1 MEGIIRE
8 DYSSLNTEHVSAIEL
23 LLPSMNSSSGKSA
36 AVSSSAAAGKNE
48 VITID
53 LCLSDTD
60 DEHEPGFK
68 SSSSSVAA
76 AATSALKRTSNP
88 GKPKGKSKRPK
99 PDPAAF
105 ANDNYS
111 DVEIIEISDDEDED
125 GGKQS
130 AAASAYA
137 SSTSATNTAGA
148 SKSPVRGM
156 QARSV
161 TLSVE
166 GAAMLMASRT
176 MAKEEPTADSR
187 KKVNEDDEVELVE
200 APSNSGWRQVSA
212 AAAASAG
219 AENTGN
225 ASSASTS
232 SRTGQP
238 KDDRAY
244 ETNAEGKVDDDDDEE
259 FELVAT
265 KGTNALID
273 FPHSRENCVQF
284 SFANG
289 DKKAHCVSTILF
301 CLLALL
307 DIHIYVVMVRLLVL
321 TAYYMYMNPTKRYE
335 SLL

>member
-1 MEGIIRE
+1 
-8 DYSSLNTEHVSAIEL
+8 
-23 LLPSMNSSSGKSA
+23 MNSSSGKSA
-36 AVSSSAAAGKNE
+36 AVSSSSAAGKNE

-60 DEHEPGFK
+60 DEHELGFK
-68 SSSSSVAA
+68 SSRSSAATA
-76 AATSALKRTSNP
+76 AATSLKRTSNP

-99 PDPAAF
+99 SDPAAF
-105 ANDNYS
+105 ANDNDS
-111 DVEIIEISDDEDED
+111 DVEIIEISDDEDE
-125 GGKQS
+125 GSKPP

-137 SSTSATNTAGA
+137 SSASATSTAGA
-148 SKSPVRGM
+148 SKSPARGM
-156 QARSV
+156 QVRSV

-187 KKVNEDDEVELVE
+187 KKGNGDDEVELVD

-212 AAAASAG
+212 TAAASAG
-219 AENTGN
+219 PENTGTGN

-232 SRTGQP
+232 CRTGQP

-244 ETNAEGKVDDDDDEE
+244 ETNAESKVDDDEGEE

-289 DKKAHCVSTILF
+289 DKKAHCVSMVLF
-301 CLLALL
+301 WLFALP
-307 DIHIYVVMVRLLVL
+307 IGI
-321 TAYYMYMNPTKRYE
+321 
-335 SLL
+335 

>member
-1 MEGIIRE
+1 
-8 DYSSLNTEHVSAIEL
+8 
-23 LLPSMNSSSGKSA
+23 MNSSSGKSTV
-36 AVSSSAAAGKNE
+36 VSSSAVAGKNE

-60 DEHEPGFK
+60 DEHEAAFK
-68 SSSSSVAA
+68 SSSSTA
-76 AATSALKRTSNP
+76 AATAAASLKRTSNP
-88 GKPKGKSKRPK
+88 VKPKGKGKRPK

-105 ANDNYS
+105 ANNDR
-111 DVEIIEISDDEDED
+111 DVEIIEISDDEDE
-125 GGKQS
+125 GGKPS
-130 AAASAYA
+130 AASLAYA
-137 SSTSATNTAGA
+137 SSTFSTSTAGA
-148 SKSPVRGM
+148 SKSPARGM
-156 QARSV
+156 QARSA